1 MAANSP
7 KPKFINLDME
17 EYHDLDLTIEVFQ
30 KLLDRPE
37 LRLVEAGIV
46 LQAYLPDSLSAL
58 QGLVEWADRRTAAG
72 GAGIKVRLVK
82 GANLA
87 MEKVDAEIHGWQ
99 QTPWPSKLATDTNY
113 KRILDW
119 ALTPERTHS
128 VRYGVA
134 GHNLF
139 DIALTKLL
147 SEHRGVRDRVEFEML
162 LGMAPDQVERIGADV
177 GGLLLYT
184 PVVDPAHFDV
194 AISYLVRRLEEN
206 AASENF
212 MSAVFQ
218 LGHDSQLFAREEA
231 RFRTAV
237 AGIT

>member
-1 MAANSP
+1 M
-7 KPKFINLDME
+7 
-17 EYHDLDLTIEVFQ
+17 
-30 KLLDRPE
+30 
-37 LRLVEAGIV
+37 
-46 LQAYLPDSLSAL
+46 
-58 QGLVEWADRRTAAG
+58 
-72 GAGIKVRLVK
+72 
-82 GANLA
+82 
-87 MEKVDAEIHGWQ
+87 
-99 QTPWPSKLATDTNY
+99 
-113 KRILDW
+113 
-119 ALTPERTHS
+119 
-128 VRYGVA
+128 RYGVA
-134 GHNLF
+134 GHNLL

-147 SEHRGVRDRVEFEML
+147 CEHRGVRDRVEFEML

-212 MSAVFQ
+212 MSAIFQ

-237 AGIT
+237 AGITREVPKPRREQEPDLAPDLSNGFVQSTDSDPSLPNIRVWASGGR

>member
-1 MAANSP
+1 
-7 KPKFINLDME
+7 LDME

-184 PVVDPAHFDV
+184 PVVDPA
-194 AISYLVRRLEEN
+194 R
-206 AASENF
+206 
-212 MSAVFQ
+212 
-218 LGHDSQLFAREEA
+218 
-231 RFRTAV
+231 
-237 AGIT
+237 